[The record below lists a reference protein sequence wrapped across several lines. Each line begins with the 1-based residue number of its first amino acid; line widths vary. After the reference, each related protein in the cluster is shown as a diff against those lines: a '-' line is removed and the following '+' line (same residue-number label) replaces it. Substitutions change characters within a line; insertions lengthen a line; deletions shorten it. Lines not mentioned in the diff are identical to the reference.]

1 MEREGE
7 IVDGEITRATPSVV
21 YVDLG
26 KIEGVMPRSEK

>member
-21 YVDLG
+21 YVDIG
-26 KIEGVMPRSEK
+26 KIEGVMDRSD